1 MEKISVNVKLFLFL
15 IVLPIEEHLIK
26 QKERF
31 ALRKKWT
38 IGLTSA
44 SLALVLAACSDP
56 AEPVDG
62 SNEKENSDLT
72 LEQVFNKSVQAGED
86 LTSMEAVI
94 QMNQNLTLPGE
105 EMELT
110 TESTIEMDMVLE
122 PMALYQKVET
132 TGDGMMQSDE
142 AMTVESYLTDDG
154 FFMYDFTTDQWNKLP
169 KEMSDQIIQLSNS
182 QNQPNEQLKALEPFK
197 DDFTFEQDDSSYIL
211 TLNAS
216 GEKFSELLLDQTSE
230 MMPDLGMGMSA
241 EELFKDTTFEDVM
254 YEIVIDKESFLPSR
268 LDMDM
273 TMIMTMEGE
282 SLEIEQ
288 QSETVYENFNTID
301 EITVPQEILDSA
313 VETQ

>member
-1 MEKISVNVKLFLFL
+1 M
-15 IVLPIEEHLIK
+15 
-26 QKERF
+26 
-31 ALRKKWT
+31 RKKWT